1 MKLLRLA
8 KFLRFKPFNVATAEG
23 RSQERYRLAL
33 WSFLANIMSKIMAFA
48 VIMLSV
54 RWTLPYLGEERFGV
68 WMTIASFTTMLLILD
83 LGIGNAL
90 TNHTAHAAAQDNA
103 EKLKKTI
110 SGSLGFLCIVS
121 LTMCLLLGIV
131 AMLLPVQYLIKVKD
145 TSLHPEIHQTLLV
158 FAMLFGVNVFGSGV
172 QKLFSGLQ
180 RTFEGL
186 IASAAC
192 SCLALICLW
201 WAAQLKASI
210 SILLLVTLGIQS
222 LGGFV
227 LLFLLIKRK
236 QFSINGIGA
245 EITSQYKQLFKSG
258 ALFFIIQI
266 GVLLGWGADSLIIS
280 STLGAANVVVYS
292 IAQRLFQISTISLF
306 MFNGPLW
313 GAYADANARN
323 DKAFIK
329 TTFFRSIK
337 LAFGLTVFSLTM
349 ILVFNDAILKIWLSN
364 TILIPLS
371 FLLAFS
377 IWTLFECMS
386 QTMAVFLNG
395 MNIVKPQIAKIITV
409 ISLSLPLKI
418 WLIHEYGVIVIPL
431 INAFVYF
438 IAITF
443 VYGFVYSK
451 TIRRHLY

>member
-1 MKLLRLA
+1 MQLLKLV
-8 KFLRFKPFNVATAEG
+8 KFLRFKPFDVATAEG

-33 WSFLANIMSKIMAFA
+33 WSFLANIVSKIMAFA

-131 AMLLPVQYLIKVKD
+131 TMLLPVQYLIKVKD
-145 TSLHPEIHQTLLV
+145 TSLYPEIHQALLV
-158 FAMLFGVNVFGSGV
+158 FAMLFGVNMFGSGV

-186 IASAAC
+186 IASAVC
-192 SCLALICLW
+192 SCLALACLL
-201 WAAQLKASI
+201 WATHLEASI
-210 SILLLVTLGIQS
+210 PVLLLLTLGIQS
-222 LGGFV
+222 LGGYI
-227 LLFLLIKRK
+227 LLILLVKR
-236 QFSINGIGA
+236 QLFTIVGIIK
-245 EITSQYKQLFKSG
+245 EIKLQYKQLFKTG
-258 ALFFIIQI
+258 GLFFVLQLGI
-266 GVLLGWGADSLIIS
+266 LLGWGADSLIIS
-280 STLGAANVVVYS
+280 STLGAANVATYS
-292 IAQRLFQISTISLF
+292 IVQRLFQISTISLF

-337 LAFGLTVFSLTM
+337 LTFALVVFSLAV
-349 ILVFNDAILKIWLSN
+349 ILVFSDLILKTWLSN
-364 TILIPLS
+364 TISIPFS
-371 FLLAFS
+371 FLLVFS
-377 IWTLFECMS
+377 IWTLFECIS
-386 QTMAVFLNG
+386 QTIAVFLNG
-395 MNIVKPQIAKIITV
+395 MHIVKPQIVKVITV
-409 ISLSLPLKI
+409 ILLSMPLKI
-418 WLIHEYGVIVIPL
+418 LLIQYYGIIVIPS
-431 INAFVYF
+431 INAFTYF
-438 IAITF
+438 VAIVF
-443 VYGFVYSK
+443 VYGFIYRK
-451 TIRRHLY
+451 TIEKHLN